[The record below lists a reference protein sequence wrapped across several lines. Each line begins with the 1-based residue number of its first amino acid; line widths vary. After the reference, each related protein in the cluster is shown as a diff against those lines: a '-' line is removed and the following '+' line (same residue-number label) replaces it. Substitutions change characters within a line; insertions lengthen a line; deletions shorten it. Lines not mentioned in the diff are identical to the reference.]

1 MTHNTWTQ
9 FLDQIGPAGISEAI
23 VRRLTELIA
32 SGEIP
37 SGARLPSEQELAARF
52 DVAPMTVRAALQS
65 LRSNG
70 LVETRRGRHAGTYV
84 QSDVVAAISAGAEP
98 KPTAYEFAD
107 FITWR
112 IAVSGE
118 AVARAAKRI
127 TSEQIPRLHHLQ
139 EIADGGNL
147 TDHEY
152 RLADARLHLALA
164 ELSDSRRLLD
174 AERQIQASMTE
185 WLGNLG
191 APDLESFPG
200 AGHSQLIQAVCA
212 GDSVLARERL
222 REHAVVTLEG
232 TSKLGWFSIRHEGE
246 AGTNRSAAPTP

>member
-1 MTHNTWTQ
+1 MTNNTWTR

-23 VRRLTELIA
+23 IRRLSDLIA

-37 SGARLPSEQELAARF
+37 SGARLPSEQELAAKF
-52 DVAPMTVRAALQS
+52 DVAPMTVRSALQA
-65 LRSNG
+65 LRSSG

-84 QSDVVAAISAGAEP
+84 QSDVVAAISAGSEP
-98 KPTAYEFAD
+98 KPTADEFAD
-107 FITWR
+107 FIAWR

-118 AVARAAKRI
+118 AVARAAERI
-127 TSEQIPRLHHLQ
+127 TVEQSANLRRLQ
-139 EIADGGNL
+139 QVVDGGGL

-164 ELSDSRRLLD
+164 EIAASKRLFE

-185 WLGNLG
+185 WLGSLG

-200 AGHSQLIQAVCA
+200 AGHLELIQAVEA
-212 GDSVLARERL
+212 GDSITARNL
-222 REHAVVTLEG
+222 MREHALVTLEG
-232 TSKLGWFSIRHEGE
+232 TNSLGWFR
-246 AGTNRSAAPTP
+246 NR